1 MLTRYWRLLVKNRS
15 ITTLHLALLG
25 LLISCA
31 LVVIGCQT
39 AQLAPYTKY
48 TSDAE
53 VPRISLEDAKK
64 EYDAGNAIIIDSRG
78 EAQYKQE
85 HITGSISMV
94 NIGPVEENY
103 PAIPRGKKIIVYCS

>member
-1 MLTRYWRLLVKNRS
+1 MRYWRLSVKNRT
-15 ITTLHLALLG
+15 ITFYLPLLG
-25 LLISCA
+25 LIISCI

-64 EYDAGNAIIIDSRG
+64 DYDAGNVVIIDSRSDI
-78 EAQYKQE
+78 QYNQE
-85 HITGSISMV
+85 HIAGSMPISK
-94 NIGPVEENY
+94 IGPVEENY
-103 PAIPRGKKIIVYCS
+103 SGIPKGKKIIVYCS